1 MFIKVTKSGPRRYVQ
16 LVEAFRDDQGKVK
29 HRTIATLGRL
39 DKLGD
44 ELNAVVDGLCRVTG
58 RALPDSPNIEFQTAK
73 SFGDIWAL
81 TQLWSQIGFD
91 QLRKA
96 FRGTR
101 FSIPIEKLIELM
113 VLNRM
118 TAPHSKLGVLR
129 WMDEADVSSIV
140 DPSKVNHS
148 MLLRAMDALDKR
160 SEAVNDALA
169 GMIRPLVDREL
180 SIVFYDM
187 TTITVAGESDLDE
200 DLRQFGLSKDGGIRR
215 QVMLG
220 VVQTAEGI
228 PLHHEVFE
236 GNTGEVGTLMPVIRK
251 IIDRYPVERVVMV
264 ADRGLLSLHNL
275 DELKSVILPSGN
287 PLEFILAVPGRRY
300 CDFGEILD
308 AMEPEFA
315 KAQEEVITEAQW
327 QDLRLIVAHDP
338 VRAAEQK
345 QARQARIDTL
355 VAEADRLA
363 SKLDRQDI
371 GETERGRQLSD
382 GGATAKMY
390 RAVSEAHLAKI
401 IKVDLK
407 SDLFTYEID
416 EQKQRDA
423 EKLDGKLLLITNVE
437 DLAPEQVVQHY
448 KSLADIERGFRVLKS
463 DLEIGPIYHRLPRR
477 IKAHATIC
485 FMALVMTRIMRQRLK
500 ANDSAYSPKR
510 ALWKLRQ
517 LQSHQTLINHVPFNG
532 ISSTTPEQL
541 ELYRHLGI
549 SRPTSSETQAA

>member
-1 MFIKVTKSGPRRYVQ
+1 MFVKVTKSGPRRYVQ

-81 TQLWSQIGFD
+81 TQLWSQVGFD

-101 FSIPIEKLIELM
+101 FSVPVEKLIELM
-113 VLNRM
+113 VVNRM
-118 TAPHSKLGVLR
+118 TSPNSKLGVLR
-129 WMDEADVSSIV
+129 WMDEADVSAIV
-140 DPSKVNHS
+140 DPCKVNHA

-169 GMIRPLVDREL
+169 DMIRPLVDREL

-187 TTITVAGESDLDE
+187 TTITVAGDSDFDD
-200 DLRQFGLSKDGGIRR
+200 DLRQFGLSKEGGIRR

-220 VVQTAEGI
+220 VVQTADGI
-228 PLHHEVFE
+228 PLYHEVFE

-251 IIDRYPVERVVMV
+251 IIERYPVDRVVMV
-264 ADRGLLSLHNL
+264 ADRGLLSLDNL
-275 DELKSVILPSGN
+275 EALKSVVLPSGN

-300 CDFGEILD
+300 RDFAEILD
-308 AMEPEFA
+308 TMAPEFA
-315 KAQEEVITEAQW
+315 AAEEEVIAEAQW

-338 VRAAEQK
+338 ARAAEQT
-345 QARQARIDTL
+345 QVRQARIDTL

-371 GETERGRQLSD
+371 GDTERGRQLSD
-382 GGATAKMY
+382 GGATAKIY

-401 IKVDLK
+401 IKIDLK
-407 SDLFTYEID
+407 SRLFRYEID
-416 EQKQRDA
+416 EQKLLDA
-423 EKLDGKLLLITNVE
+423 EKLDGKLLLITNVRNLQPAE
-437 DLAPEQVVQHY
+437 VVQHY

-485 FMALVMTRIMRQRLK
+485 FIALVMTRIMRQRLK
-500 ANDSAYSPKR
+500 ANDSSYSPKR

-517 LQSHQTLINHVPFNG
+517 LQRHQTLINHVPFNG
-532 ISSTTPEQL
+532 ISSATPEQL

-549 SRPTSSETQAA
+549 SRPTSSENQAA